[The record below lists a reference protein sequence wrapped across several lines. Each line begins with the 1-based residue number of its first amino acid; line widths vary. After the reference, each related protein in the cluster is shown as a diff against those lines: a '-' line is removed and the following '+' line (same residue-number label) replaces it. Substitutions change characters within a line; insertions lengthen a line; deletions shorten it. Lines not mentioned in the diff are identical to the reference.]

1 MKTKTILSKIENKV
15 INNFANN
22 LSKEENNNI
31 IKK

>member
-1 MKTKTILSKIENKV
+1 MKTKAILSKIENKV